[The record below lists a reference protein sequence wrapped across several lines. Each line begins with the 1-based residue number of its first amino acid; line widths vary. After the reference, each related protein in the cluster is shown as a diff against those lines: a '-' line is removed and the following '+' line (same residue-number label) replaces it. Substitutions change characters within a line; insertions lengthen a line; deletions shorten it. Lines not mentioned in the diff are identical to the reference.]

1 MAAMDQHLET
11 FHSADVD
18 MNGIQSH
25 VSLWPTAR
33 TFTAALING
42 LYWQAVLGPPVRSCA
57 CAPTLRA
64 CVFTC
69 MGIYNAD

>member
-42 LYWQAVLGPPVRSCA
+42 LYRQTVLGPPVRA
-57 CAPTLRA
+57 GARAPLCVRA
-64 CVFTC
+64 CVC
-69 MGIYNAD
+69 VYMHRNI

>member
-1 MAAMDQHLET
+1 MDQHLER

-42 LYWQAVLGPPVRSCA
+42 LYRQTVLGGPVRA
-57 CAPTLRA
+57 RARAPL
-64 CVFTC
+64 CVRVC
-69 MGIYNAD
+69 VCVYMHRNI

>member
-1 MAAMDQHLET
+1 MDQHLET

-42 LYWQAVLGPPVRSCA
+42 LYRQAVLGPPVRSRA
-57 CAPTLRA
+57 CALL
-64 CVFTC
+64 CVRVCLHALEYIAQTK
-69 MGIYNAD
+69 